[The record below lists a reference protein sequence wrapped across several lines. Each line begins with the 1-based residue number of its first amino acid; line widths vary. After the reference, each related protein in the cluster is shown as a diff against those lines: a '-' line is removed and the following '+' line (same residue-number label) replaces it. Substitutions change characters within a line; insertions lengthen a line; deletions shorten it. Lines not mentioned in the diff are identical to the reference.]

1 MQRNL
6 ELKEKALYKNCILTL
21 LLNSPLQV
29 NEAST
34 TMGSP
39 GEILSRR
46 CVALLK
52 TALRADVWPNSELKL
67 GWFDKI
73 LMMVEHAQP
82 NFANICTALEL
93 LSFLLGILVGCL
105 SCVKYLCAVVVVVFG
120 GCLGCFCP
128 LTD

>member
-1 MQRNL
+1 MIIIGLRKDTKCQIQPHRC
-6 ELKEKALYKNCILTL
+6 NCF
-21 LLNSPLQV
+21 LNCPLQV

-93 LSFLLGILVGCL
+93 LSFLLGILVRCHG
-105 SCVKYLCAVVVVVFG
+105 CVKYLFVVVVVVG
-120 GCLGCFCP
+120 GWGVFLS